1 MEIESHV
8 YGKIRNLLGV
18 NFQEYDS
25 EILSRMLEIVP
36 SLQFNGGY
44 SNIGELKEFFIDLEK
59 NKGVQVSEAAARVLL
74 VEMTKP
80 AYWTPSCR
88 VPGSVLKKVSRS
100 RERVVKEA
108 TEEPVGHYNPFHDA
122 FLKDFSILRGKSMPV
137 NTGIVDTKTVL
148 WRRPMIVGPLKQR
161 FRFMFLLLRPPAGT
175 RYFFQHHTH
184 TSMLK
189 EFNKKGRLGTY
200 NLVCDL
206 LEINFQYKGFV
217 SASWYNDPALES
229 ISPRLTYLAQ
239 DPLRGGAY
247 RFYVGEDSSGS
258 ALAKSKTRNELYQN
272 GEYMPRVYM
281 VVWHRAEMLKW
292 GKKSE

>member
-1 MEIESHV
+1 MAIDSQV
-8 YGKIRNLLGV
+8 YGKIRDLLGV
-18 NFQEYDS
+18 DFQEYDS
-25 EILSRMLEIVP
+25 EILPRMLEIVT
-36 SLQFNGGY
+36 SLRFTGGY
-44 SNIGELKEFFIDLEK
+44 SGIGELKELFIELEK
-59 NKGVQVSEAAARVLL
+59 NKGAQVSEAAARALL

-80 AYWTPSCR
+80 DYWTPSCR
-88 VPGSVLKKVSRS
+88 VPDSVRKEVSRS
-100 RERVVKEA
+100 RERVIKEA
-108 TEEPVGHYNPFHDA
+108 TEKPAGHYSPFHDA

-148 WRRPMIVGPLKQR
+148 WRRPMVVGPLKQR
-161 FRFMFLLLRPPAGT
+161 FMFMFLLLRPPAGT
-175 RYFFQHHTH
+175 HYFFQHHTH

-189 EFNKKGRLGTY
+189 DFNQKGRLGTY

-206 LEINFQYKGFV
+206 LEINTNYKGFV

-258 ALAKSKTRNELYQN
+258 ALAKSKTRNELYQKRQ
-272 GEYMPRVYM
+272 YIPRVYM

-292 GKKSE
+292 RESRK